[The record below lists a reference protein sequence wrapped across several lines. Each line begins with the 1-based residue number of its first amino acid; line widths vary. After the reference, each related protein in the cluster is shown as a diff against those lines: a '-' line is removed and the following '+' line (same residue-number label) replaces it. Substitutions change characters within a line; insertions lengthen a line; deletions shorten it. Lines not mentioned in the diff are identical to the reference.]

1 MLSFMNADTMP
12 AFRLA
17 DGIALIERGPA
28 ADLSRRPPL
37 VLVHGGMHGAWA
49 WADIQE
55 CLAGWGWRSVAF
67 DWLSH
72 GNSRK
77 LPKDEWV
84 RRGLTEVAQDIEVA
98 CASVEDAGLPPVLVA
113 HSMGGL
119 SALAY
124 AATTSRPLH
133 ALVLLTPV
141 VPSQFGG
148 DPIPLPVEESEPFDP
163 FPPELARQMFYDRVD
178 DEQAAR
184 YWDKLQPESP
194 AAVLQATRWTANVDV
209 SGLSVP
215 TLVVAAEKDML
226 VPAPLVVA
234 MGKALGAR
242 VLELPGAGHG
252 VELNPGW
259 EALMD
264 EITAWVESLPA

>member
-1 MLSFMNADTMP
+1 MSTATP
-12 AFRLA
+12 PSFRLV
-17 DGIALIERGPA
+17 DGIALVERGPA
-28 ADLSRRPPL
+28 ADLSQRPPL
-37 VLVHGGMHGAWA
+37 VLVHGGAHGAWV
-49 WADIQE
+49 WADTQGW
-55 CLAGWGWRSVAF
+55 LADRGWRSVAF

-84 RRGLTEVAQDIEVA
+84 RRGLTEIAEDIEVA
-98 CASVEDAGLPPVLVA
+98 CASVEDAGLPPVVVA

-124 AATTSRPLH
+124 AAAAPRPLH

-141 VPSQFGG
+141 VPSRFGG
-148 DPIPLPVEESEPFDP
+148 DPIPLPVEESEPFGP

-184 YWDKLQPESP
+184 YWDKLQAESP
-194 AAVLQATRWTANVDV
+194 AAVLQATQWTADVDV
-209 SGLSVP
+209 STISVP
-215 TLVVAAEKDML
+215 ALVVAAEKDML
-226 VPAPLVVA
+226 VPAPLVIA
-234 MGKALGAR
+234 LGKALGAR
-242 VLELPGAGHG
+242 VLELPGVGHG

-259 EALMD
+259 ETLMTD
-264 EITAWVESLPA
+264 ITGWLESLPA